1 MTGSLGAA
9 EGETETGERREL
21 INNSICCPAWGSIS
35 SVSDCQC
42 VWGGEA
48 GAAAHT
54 VLVLTARRAINGHN
68 LISHYHHQWLL
79 ACRALHNS
87 IRQTV
92 VWGWGAPLKFK
103 VIREVRESCE
113 ESEQN
118 TADKSWMQRTRPLR
132 HRLTRLLMK
141 NKELKLYNLALYV
154 QNVLILH
161 DGRLK
166 CFYLVISVC

>member
-35 SVSDCQC
+35 SVSDCQSVC
-42 VWGGEA
+42 GGEA

-54 VLVLTARRAINGHN
+54 ILVRTARRAINGHN

-79 ACRALHNS
+79 ACRAQHNS
-87 IRQTV
+87 IRQTGV
-92 VWGWGAPLKFK
+92 CGV
-103 VIREVRESCE
+103 EVCHWSSRSFGRFVK
-113 ESEQN
+113 
-118 TADKSWMQRTRPLR
+118 AVKSWSKTQLTRAECRGPDEQLLR
-132 HRLTRLLMK
+132 HRLTSLPMK

-154 QNVLILH
+154 PNVLVLY
-161 DGRLK
+161 DGR
-166 CFYLVISVC
+166 

>member
-9 EGETETGERREL
+9 EKERRRQEKGGGGV

-54 VLVLTARRAINGHN
+54 VLVLTACRAINGHN

-79 ACRALHNS
+79 ACRAQHNS
-87 IRQTV
+87 IRQTG
-92 VWGWGAPLKFK
+92 VWGWGALLKFK
-103 VIREVRESCE
+103 VMWEVWESCE
-113 ESEQN
+113 MLEQN
-118 TADKSWMQRTRPLR
+118 NSRMQKSIV
-132 HRLTRLLMK
+132 
-141 NKELKLYNLALYV
+141 ENLNFYYLSV
-154 QNVLILH
+154 QVPNVLTLH
-161 DGRLK
+161 DGK
-166 CFYLVISVC
+166 